1 MPTIAALVLSLPER
15 HRLLCEA
22 LKSISDQTRPPD
34 DTVIGI
40 DPRRLGEADNM
51 TRLQDAT
58 SCDWFAFLHD
68 DDLWHPEHLAVAEK
82 FFDTADVIVSRFDL
96 VGRSVSTMEPWH
108 DDFDDLRRTN
118 WVSSPTC
125 ILARASVCDRWVG
138 PYDKYRWVDW
148 AQLNYLLD
156 QGARFVD
163 TRQTTVT
170 CRFGDWGNG
179 SWKG

>member
-15 HRLLCEA
+15 HHLLCEA
-22 LKSISDQTRPPD
+22 LKAIGGQTRPPD
-34 DTVIGI
+34 DVVVGI
-40 DPRRLGEADNM
+40 DPRRLGEAANM

-58 SCDWFAFLHD
+58 DCDFFAFLHD
-68 DDLWHPEHLAVAEK
+68 DDLWYPEHLAVAEK
-82 FFDTADVIVSRFDL
+82 YFDTADVIVSRFDL
-96 VGRSVSTMEPWH
+96 VGRPVSSMEPWH
-108 DDFDDLRRTN
+108 DSFDDLRWTN
-118 WVSSPTC
+118 WISSPTC
-125 ILARASVCDRWVG
+125 VLARASICDRWVG

-156 QGARFVD
+156 KGARFVD
-163 TRQTTVT
+163 TKQTTVT